1 VTRQT
6 DKPEV
11 EIIQGEV
18 TAAYE
23 PTKNEAGRWRPAN
36 IYVETDDGSA
46 KIAQFPKSDYD
57 TGVTFEP
64 IQMPPWYTSLDI
76 DNLVGAKVQ
85 VVAAYKSIYE
95 GTKEYNRVQTFKV
108 LDGVAKVQADST
120 PGVTS
125 APTAWGSLDE
135 RIAWNSAVNNA
146 VSAVPHDLL
155 FVDLNSNNEP
165 VPVMGGPVDELAH
178 ELYALIRRGPLPP
191 VEDTP
196 DADQPD
202 DNPEESLGVL
212 SAEGDNAN

>member
-1 VTRQT
+1 MTRQT

-23 PTKNEAGRWRPAN
+23 PTKNEAGKWRPAN

-46 KIAQFPKSDYD
+46 KIAQFPKSDFD

-76 DNLVGAKVQ
+76 DNLVGSKVQ

-125 APTAWGSLDE
+125 SPAAWGSLDE
-135 RIAWNSAVNNA
+135 RIAWNSALNNSC
-146 VSAVPHDLL
+146 SAIPWKENYVVGMGVGNTEWLNQ
-155 FVDLNSNNEP
+155 VDT
-165 VPVMGGPVDELAH
+165 LAQDI
-178 ELYALIRRGPLPP
+178 YALIRRGPLPP

>member
-1 VTRQT
+1 MTRQT

-23 PTKNEAGRWRPAN
+23 PNKNEAGKWRPAN

-64 IQMPPWYTSLDI
+64 IQMPVWFTSLDI

-108 LDGVAKVQADST
+108 LDGVARVQADST

-125 APTAWGSLDE
+125 APTAWGSLDL
-135 RIAWNSAVNNA
+135 RIAWNSAVNNSC
-146 VSAVPHDLL
+146 SAVPWKENFPNAEWLNQ
-155 FVDLNSNNEP
+155 VDT
-165 VPVMGGPVDELAH
+165 LAQDV
-178 ELYALIRRGPLPP
+178 YALTLRGPLPP
-191 VEDTP
+191 EEDTP
-196 DADQPD
+196 DVDQ
-202 DNPEESLGVL
+202 PEESDGEVFE
-212 SAEGDNAN
+212 A

>member
-1 VTRQT
+1 MTRQT

-23 PTKNEAGRWRPAN
+23 PTKNEAGKWRPAN

-64 IQMPPWYTSLDI
+64 IQMPVWFTSLDI
-76 DNLVGAKVQ
+76 DNLVGSKVQ

-108 LDGVAKVQADST
+108 LDGVAKVQAGST

-125 APTAWGSLDE
+125 SPAAWGSKDDNI
-135 RIAWNSAVNNA
+135 RWNSPMNNGNHA
-146 VSAVPHDLL
+146 TKPPENIEDEARWMDDIVRRADL
-155 FVDLNSNNEP
+155 FYV
-165 VPVMGGPVDELAH
+165 A
-178 ELYALIRRGPLPP
+178 IRKGYTPP